1 MAATHTPNLNLN
13 KPDPQDYVSV
23 VTDINDN
30 MDMIDGAM
38 GAIPTGLSLQGQINT
53 LKPITITIDP
63 VTNASGA
70 YTHTTNDSRVTE
82 GLKATGIEVGT
93 PETFKA
99 PIRIT
104 TGNGT
109 IELYCA
115 NAVGSSTVVVTL
127 EESTPLD
134 SADPQPASVTS
145 TEFDILANRIGTLS
159 NLHTTNKTSLVDA
172 TNEVSDQIATIGTV
186 LTGSW
191 TATETSA
198 VLVQLTQSITLTKG
212 TWLVMA
218 TVPVVDSG
226 NPTVV
231 IGPQIPL
238 IDNYEFG
245 AASKAGE
252 QAIRIIKVDTSQPV
266 YAITGGSSPVT
277 YNSNFLTRGGIR
289 AVKIGA

>member
-13 KPDPQDYVSV
+13 KPDRADLVSV

-30 MDMIDGAM
+30 MDTIDNAIGAL
-38 GAIPTGLSLQGQINT
+38 PVGLSLQGQINT

-70 YTHTTNDSRVTE
+70 YTHTTNDARVTE

-93 PETFKA
+93 PNTFRA

-115 NAVGSSTVVVTL
+115 NAVGSSTVTVTL

-172 TNEVSDQIATIGTV
+172 TNEVSDQMGSLASLTTTAKNNLVAAINELDLDLAGTLRRNAENDSQFSDFNSINV
-186 LTGSW
+186 TSILSYGGNTTNAPTTNGGVVFTLCAAMGSQK
-191 TATETSA
+191 AQFCRPNNQNYFA
-198 VLVQLTQSITLTKG
+198 VRFYNG
-212 TWLVMA
+212 TW
-218 TVPVVDSG
+218 
-226 NPTVV
+226 
-231 IGPQIPL
+231 
-238 IDNYEFG
+238 
-245 AASKAGE
+245 
-252 QAIRIIKVDTSQPV
+252 TSWNKISV
-266 YAITGGSSPVT
+266 GS
-277 YNSNFLTRGGIR
+277 L
-289 AVKIGA
+289 